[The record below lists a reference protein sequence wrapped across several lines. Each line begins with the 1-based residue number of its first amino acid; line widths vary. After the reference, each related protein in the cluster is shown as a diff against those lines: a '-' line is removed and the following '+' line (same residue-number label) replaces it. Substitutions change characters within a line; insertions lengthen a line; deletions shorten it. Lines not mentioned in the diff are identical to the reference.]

1 MRYKKRKMRNKNKR
15 GGGDVDTVPTVEY
28 DPRGKGPPKLRDY
41 TDEHYGHNDPLRSK
55 NNTIK
60 LVGKIVTVSAIIG
73 IGIWLLLKFK
83 K

>member
-15 GGGDVDTVPTVEY
+15 GGGDVDTVPTEEY
-28 DPRGKGPPKLRDY
+28 DPKGKGPPKLRDY
-41 TDEHYGHNDPLRSK
+41 IYGHNDPLRSK